1 MSIKRLIVVAIMTLG
16 MLNAMSLGELNKASK
31 DDLISIK
38 GIGDKKAKSIIKDR
52 PYKSFDDLLK
62 VKGVGPALVENI
74 KKDVK
79 SK

>member
-1 MSIKRLIVVAIMTLG
+1 MNIKKLVIVIVMTFGMLHAMSI
-16 MLNAMSLGELNKASK
+16 GELNKASK
-31 DDLISIK
+31 DDLMAIK
-38 GIGDKKAKSIIKDR
+38 GIGDKKAETIIKAR
-52 PYKSFDDLLK
+52 PYKSFEDLLS

>member
-1 MSIKRLIVVAIMTLG
+1 
-16 MLNAMSLGELNKASK
+16 NKASK
-31 DDLISIK
+31 EDLMAIK
-38 GIGDKKAKSIIKDR
+38 GIGDKKADTIMHAR
-52 PYKSFDDLLK
+52 PYKSFEDLLS